1 MELTSIGGFSGK
13 SSPEVLVLALLEE
26 RERHG
31 YDVGKLIA
39 QRSRGVFELHIA
51 SIYPLLYR
59 LERRGWIA
67 GRWVERPGQRRRRF
81 YRLLPAG
88 QAALAAH
95 RRTWRE
101 FVTAV
106 NRVMRPR
113 HA

>member
-13 SSPEVLVLALLEE
+13 TSPEILVLALLEE

-31 YDVGKLIA
+31 YEIGRLIA
-39 QRSRGVFELHIA
+39 DRSRGVFELHIA

-67 GRWVERPGQRRRRF
+67 GRWVEKPNQRRRRF
-81 YRLLPAG
+81 YRLLPEGQRALAG
-88 QAALAAH
+88 Q

-106 NRVMRPR
+106 NRVMRPG